1 MSQISKKQQ
10 FKEKSARALNDKQPP
25 HPQNL
30 DHKNEAQQ
38 QEMSQKSTEE
48 DPTELKLLV
57 QEANRLKA
65 MYREDPKSVDPL
77 SIAQIYAFI
86 LEERA
91 KKQVFDKQKIL
102 RKIYLKIE
110 FLMLNDTHI
119 FKF

>member
-1 MSQISKKQQ
+1 
-10 FKEKSARALNDKQPP
+10 
-25 HPQNL
+25 
-30 DHKNEAQQ
+30 
-38 QEMSQKSTEE
+38 
-48 DPTELKLLV
+48 
-57 QEANRLKA
+57 

-110 FLMLNDTHI
+110 FHML
-119 FKF
+119 KQL